1 MRTSLRRIGAGGPTV
16 LDVIRD
22 GAVRAVINTPGRDHR
37 TVSDGFEIRR
47 AAVEAG
53 IPCLTSLDTA
63 AAVAQAM
70 RASADAYAVQ
80 PLADYRRAGNLGY

>member
-1 MRTSLRRIGAGGPTV
+1 MALLRIDAGTPTV

-22 GAVRAVINTPGRDHR
+22 GTVQAVINTPGRDHR

-63 AAVAQAM
+63 GAVVQAL
-70 RASADAYAVQ
+70 REAVGAYSVQ
-80 PLADYRRAGNLGY
+80 PLADYRRAGQFGY